1 MLCSLLETFYKAEEH
16 SLIISPKPCRSLRVK
31 ILTKGQLGKITLLL
45 VKLNIDGSSLGTPV
59 WLAVDSF
66 EITIVSGSKDLH

>member
-31 ILTKGQLGKITLLL
+31 IQKVSWEKSPSYWF
-45 VKLNIDGSSLGTPV
+45 KLNIDGSSLGTPV

>member
-16 SLIISPKPCRSLRVK
+16 SHIISPKLCRSLRVK
-31 ILTKGQLGKITLLL
+31 IQKVSWEKSPSYWF
-45 VKLNIDGSSLGTPV
+45 KLNIDGSSLGTPV